1 MEKAELER
9 KKQEEIAKHQQVGQN
24 YSVTYEG
31 GTAERFVY
39 LMRLGSH
46 SNIHAYFLG
55 QPLFKSF
62 CTGHALIMMRKI
74 DANTTKT
81 LVPKRHR

>member
-55 QPLFKSF
+55 HPFLNHYVQDMHSS
-62 CTGHALIMMRKI
+62 
-74 DANTTKT
+74 
-81 LVPKRHR
+81 